1 MSIFLLPRTLGVE
14 IEKMMNLFWWGHN
27 ANRTKGIHW
36 LSWDRLSIHKHDGG
50 MGFKT
55 FMLLI

>member
-1 MSIFLLPRTLGVE
+1 
-14 IEKMMNLFWWGHN
+14 MNSFWWDHN
-27 ANRTKGIHW
+27 GNGTRGIHW